1 MVKEET
7 FVPRGRGGG
16 RGGAGKNNCDYFGIC
31 TAVILNIHVP
41 QSCALCQAS
50 VYSQVVFLNPYTVS

>member
-16 RGGAGKNNCDYFGIC
+16 RGGAGKNNSGYLINIINYFQ
-31 TAVILNIHVP
+31 HV
-41 QSCALCQAS
+41 S
-50 VYSQVVFLNPYTVS
+50 VDCGSKLDATYVL

>member
-16 RGGAGKNNCDYFGIC
+16 RGGAGKCYIYTACMCVINDCD
-31 TAVILNIHVP
+31 LSP
-41 QSCALCQAS
+41 LCLWDYKRKLQR
-50 VYSQVVFLNPYTVS
+50 

>member
-16 RGGAGKNNCDYFGIC
+16 RGGAGKNNS
-31 TAVILNIHVP
+31 ASLLMIL
-41 QSCALCQAS
+41 
-50 VYSQVVFLNPYTVS
+50 

>member
-16 RGGAGKNNCDYFGIC
+16 RGGAGKNKSGYIINNYY
-31 TAVILNIHVP
+31 
-41 QSCALCQAS
+41 CALQLLPACLS
-50 VYSQVVFLNPYTVS
+50 RLWVKIRCYMCIIVYH